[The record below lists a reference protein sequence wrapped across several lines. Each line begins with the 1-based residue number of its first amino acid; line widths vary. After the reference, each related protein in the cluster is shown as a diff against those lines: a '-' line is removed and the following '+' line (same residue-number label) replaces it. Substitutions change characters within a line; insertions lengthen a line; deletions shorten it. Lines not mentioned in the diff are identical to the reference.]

1 MVKSSRTG
9 ALLLAALLICGC
21 GSRRNSEILEARLR
35 DQQARLAELES
46 KLTDSQ
52 SDLRI
57 TRQQATMLRQ
67 QLADRG
73 EATILPEQADA
84 LFRATGVRINKLLTG
99 SIDRDGKPG
108 DELLAALLVPHDEQ
122 GSLIKI
128 PGTVEFELI
137 DLNKPADV
145 RRIGSWEFDVEQT
158 RKHWHAGFFGSG
170 YAFHLPWQQLPESSD
185 LLLHARLTTT
195 DDRQF
200 DTSVKIAVD
209 PSLARLDSQHEGP
222 PPERIGRI
230 EQVEKPMAGVLAIDR
245 EKTVLP
251 KLAGRLIEVGKRD
264 VAEAGTRQPDSKTS
278 DNGEAAPGGPS
289 LRPQVARG
297 TRSVPQ

>member
-1 MVKSSRTG
+1 M
-9 ALLLAALLICGC
+9 LAALLICGC
-21 GSRRNSEILEARLR
+21 SSRRNSEILEARLR
-35 DQQARLAELES
+35 DQQARLAVLET

-52 SDLRI
+52 SELKS
-57 TRQQATMLRQ
+57 TRRQATMLRR
-67 QLADRG
+67 QLAARG
-73 EATILPEQADA
+73 EDTILPEQADA
-84 LFRATGVRINKLLTG
+84 LFRAIGVRINKLLTG

-128 PGTVEFELI
+128 PGTVEFELF
-137 DLNKPADV
+137 DLSRTVDA
-145 RRIGSWEFDVEQT
+145 RCIGSWQFDVEQT

-209 PSLARLDSQHEGP
+209 PSLARLDSQPEGP
-222 PPERIGRI
+222 STDRIGKT
-230 EQVEKPMAGVLAIDR
+230 EQVGRPMADVPAIDR
-245 EKTVLP
+245 EKIVPL
-251 KLAGRLIEVGKRD
+251 KLTGRSIEIDKRD
-264 VAEAGTRQPDSKTS
+264 AAKTGTRQPGRKTP
-278 DNGEAAPGGPS
+278 DNGGATLDGPV